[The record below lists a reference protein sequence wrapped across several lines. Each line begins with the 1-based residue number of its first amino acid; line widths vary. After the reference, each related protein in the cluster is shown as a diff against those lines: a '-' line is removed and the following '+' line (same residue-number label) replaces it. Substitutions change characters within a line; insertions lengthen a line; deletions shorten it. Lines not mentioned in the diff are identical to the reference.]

1 MNSISLRIAGPFDR
15 PALDRLA
22 ALDSARTLRGPI
34 LVAETGGALR
44 AALSLTDDRAVA
56 DPFAPTAE
64 LVELLRTR
72 AALLR
77 GAPSERSRGPSPLR
91 RLRHALPAQR

>member
-1 MNSISLRIAGPFDR
+1 MTSISLRLARPADR
-15 PALDRLA
+15 PALERLA
-22 ALDSARTLRGPI
+22 ALDSAPALRGPV

-44 AALSLTDDRAVA
+44 AALSLGEDRAVA

-77 GAPSERSRGPSPLR
+77 GAPAGRSRGPSTLR
-91 RLRHALPAQR
+91 RLAHARAR